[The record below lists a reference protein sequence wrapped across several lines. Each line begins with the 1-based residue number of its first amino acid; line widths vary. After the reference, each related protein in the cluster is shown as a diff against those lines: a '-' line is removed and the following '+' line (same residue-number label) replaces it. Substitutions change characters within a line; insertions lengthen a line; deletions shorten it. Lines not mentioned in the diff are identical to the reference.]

1 MENHTSLSETRK
13 NDSDYFSRIISEK
26 VEVYN
31 NSPLTDFHDH
41 LLKIFFDLAQQH
53 DGLDSFYQIC
63 VAIPQAL
70 HPEIRVSLAVLKNTK
85 KSFQLACGNASQ
97 TDISPQMIAK
107 LPLQTAAASYSADD
121 VLFLPVISRPL
132 LNNSA
137 RTGAFF
143 PEKNENTEEGQP
155 CLGVLFISYFKTLG
169 TIDRL
174 FLEKLVTRIGYNL
187 QRRILQASHL
197 EHINFLKHL
206 GRDIGHNVIIPNMHF
221 KNLFRQLEKKIN
233 RINKEVQVSL
243 NLADEPSLKILNRC
257 NEIRADLT
265 STHAELLEHYNRT
278 SLYLETLLREEH
290 FTKGEYILKRRR
302 CQIEAEIIIPE
313 LEVYRRRLERQ
324 GITVEQPQN
333 MRDRRF
339 FLKGDL
345 GLLSQVFD
353 NLFSNAL
360 KYTRTSTDFH
370 GQSRKAI
377 AYGCQDIPNFPK
389 KGRRGVKFNI
399 FSTGEHLNEEERL
412 TIFNDGVRG
421 ENVGFNP
428 GSGHGLSFVRTV
440 VEIHGGDV
448 GYEAVFGGNNF
459 YFILPLTEESD
470 DLNTF
475 VTEVAT
481 SNDR

>member
-1 MENHTSLSETRK
+1 MKNHIPLSETRQI
-13 NDSDYFSRIISEK
+13 DSDYFSRVISEK
-26 VEVYN
+26 VAMYN
-31 NSPLTDFHDH
+31 NSPLTVFHDH

-53 DGLDSFYQIC
+53 EGLDSFYQIC
-63 VAIPQAL
+63 VAIPRAL
-70 HPEIRVSLAVLKNTK
+70 HPKIKASLAVLKNSK
-85 KSFQLACGNASQ
+85 ESFQLACGNASQ
-97 TDISPQMIAK
+97 TVIYPQMIAK
-107 LPLQTAAASYSADD
+107 LPLQTAAASYSEGD

-132 LNNSA
+132 LNNG
-137 RTGAFF
+137 TVTHKIL
-143 PEKNENTEEGQP
+143 PEKKENSEESQP
-155 CLGVLFISYFKTLG
+155 CLGVLFITHFKALG

-187 QRRILQASHL
+187 QRRLLQASHL

-206 GRDIGHNVIIPNMHF
+206 GRDIGHNVITPNMHF
-221 KNLFRQLEKKIN
+221 QNLFHQLEKKIN

-243 NLADEPSLKILNRC
+243 NLADEPSLKILNKC

-290 FTKGEYILKRRR
+290 FTKGQYILKRRR

-313 LEVYRRRLERQ
+313 LEVYRRRFERQ
-324 GITVEQPQN
+324 RITIEQPHN
-333 MRDRRF
+333 MQDRRF
-339 FLKGDL
+339 FIKGDL

-360 KYTRTSTDFH
+360 KYSTTSTDFH
-370 GQSRKAI
+370 GQPRKAI
-377 AYGCQDIPNFPK
+377 AYGYQDISNFPK
-389 KGRRGVKFNI
+389 RGKRGVKFNI

-421 ENVGFNP
+421 GNVGCNP

-448 GYEAVFGGNNF
+448 GYESVPGGNNF
-459 YFILPLTEESD
+459 YFILPLTEES
-470 DLNTF
+470 
-475 VTEVAT
+475 
-481 SNDR
+481 NDSEYVCHGGSDKQ